1 MTDDQSP
8 PAAPEIRLQQG
19 PAAQAS
25 RQIKVF
31 RLLVRLLFLLLFR
44 VRVIGME
51 NALKVPSIVCFNH
64 LGWAEGF
71 MVLLFFPIEPRI
83 YGLGERQVAYLAP
96 WRTRLLNWLRI
107 FIPLDR
113 DKPRQALKTMADVI
127 QRGGS
132 LAMAPE
138 GHLGYVEGTIS
149 ELQDGAAYLSQTTGA
164 PIVPVGAT
172 GVLELWLRCRL
183 TLRVGR
189 PIYPGEFQGTMR
201 TRTHETT
208 ARLDREIRA
217 LLPGDVDRPRVK
229 LLRQWLTKL
238 F

>member
-1 MTDDQSP
+1 MPS
-8 PAAPEIRLQQG
+8 G
-19 PAAQAS
+19 
-25 RQIKVF
+25 
-31 RLLVRLLFLLLFR
+31 
-44 VRVIGME
+44 
-51 NALKVPSIVCFNH
+51 VPSIICFNH

-71 MVLLFFPIEPRI
+71 MVLLFFPVEPRI
-83 YGLGERQVAYLAP
+83 YGLGERQVAYIAP
-96 WRTRLLNWLRI
+96 WRTRLLNWLQI

-113 DKPRQALKTMADVI
+113 DKPRQALKTMAGVI
-127 QRGGS
+127 ARGGS

-189 PIYPGEFQGTMR
+189 PIYPGEFQGDLR
-201 TRTHETT
+201 TRTHAMT
-208 ARLDREIRA
+208 ARLDREMRA
-217 LLPGDVDRPRVK
+217 LLPGDVDRPRLK